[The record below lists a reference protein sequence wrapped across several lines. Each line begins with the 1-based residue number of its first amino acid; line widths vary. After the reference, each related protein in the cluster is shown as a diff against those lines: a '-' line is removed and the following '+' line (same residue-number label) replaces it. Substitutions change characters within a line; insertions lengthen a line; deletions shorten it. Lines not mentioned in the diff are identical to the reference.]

1 MTFASFHLLIK
12 LALGNP
18 APFVFMYTSGNILS
32 LASSTF
38 LSGPSRQCRLMFD
51 ERRREASLAYLISL
65 LCSIGICFVPMKT
78 GLKIGLLVLRELFCL
93 CSSNSSTFSVCPALP
108 LTRCVYVGFW
118 VLISVL
124 LVQRKSKYI

>member
-38 LSGPSRQCRLMFD
+38 LSGPSRQCKLMFD
-51 ERRREASLAYLISL
+51 ERRREASVTYLLSL

-78 GLKIGLLVLRELFCL
+78 GLKIGLLVLRELL
-93 CSSNSSTFSVCPALP
+93 KELKIVVEYSSL
-108 LTRCVYVGFW
+108 GF
-118 VLISVL
+118 I
-124 LVQRKSKYI
+124 

>member
-78 GLKIGLLVLRELFCL
+78 GLKIGLLVLREFFVCHLVCRIVVVEL
-93 CSSNSSTFSVCPALP
+93 VCPLSSDP
-108 LTRCVYVGFW
+108 MRVCWILGG
-118 VLISVL
+118 
-124 LVQRKSKYI
+124 